1 MKSLVFSHTATW
13 PIHHA
18 ESIEISLSER
28 KLGNEVV
35 FLSCTGSLK
44 TCPAFAI
51 PTKKNC
57 KVCCAQTSY
66 TKSKVL
72 PIEIELMDL
81 DIQKYHYSYQEFNSI
96 DGLKSFELHKV
107 PFGNM
112 VYSTIT
118 SELNDSFFDVIKH
131 KDKINKLLENAI
143 GLYQYGIK
151 IIKKNSIDQVYVWN
165 GRRSCD
171 GPLVYA
177 AKHSGIKYSTF
188 ISGGSYNSLLVRHN
202 SLSVHDLPA
211 AKNELLEVVNKI
223 KNNIDKFSITK
234 SALNYFNFS
243 SGNPSIDNINHVGFY
258 QFSKHFNKTDK
269 SAISVQKGKRVIAVF
284 TGTYSEFAGVPGY
297 DNPDNFCNNFYEG
310 VSFIQENLHR
320 IPNAELHIRWH
331 PNSRNLKGNE
341 RDKLVNIVE
350 RGRQIDNVYH
360 ISPESNF
367 NTYDLIHAADNCIGF
382 GTSVSIEACLYGKP
396 TIFIGN
402 NIFEDL
408 DCFYRPN
415 SYDELIEILNTNLKV
430 KDFDHALAWGYYFSN
445 FGSQIYKHLNQ
456 QQEKTFYYKGRR
468 VANLRFSI
476 RTILGRIKRS
486 LLNLSS

>member
-1 MKSLVFSHTATW
+1 MKSLVFSHTAAW

-18 ESIEISLSER
+18 ESIEITLSER
-28 KLGNEVV
+28 NLGNEVT

-44 TCPAFAI
+44 TCPVFAT

-66 TKSKVL
+66 TKSKIL
-72 PIEIELMDL
+72 PSEIELIDL
-81 DIQKYHYSYQEFNSI
+81 EIQKYQYSYQHFNSI
-96 DGLKSFELHKV
+96 NDLISFELHKV

-112 VYSTIT
+112 IYSTIT
-118 SELNDSFFDVIKH
+118 TELNDSFFDVIEH
-131 KDKINKLLENAI
+131 KDKINILLENAI
-143 GLYQYGIK
+143 GLYLSGIE
-151 IIKKNSIDQVYVWN
+151 IIQKNSIDQVYVWN

-177 AKHSGIKYSTF
+177 AKHSGIKYSTY
-188 ISGGSYNSLLVRHN
+188 ISGGSYNSLLVRQN
-202 SLSVHDLPA
+202 SLTVHDIPA
-211 AKNELLEVVNKI
+211 AKNDLQEITSKI
-223 KNNIDKFSITK
+223 KNNIDRLSITK
-234 SALNYFNFS
+234 SAINYFNFS
-243 SGNPSIDNINHVGFY
+243 SGNPSSNDINHAGFY
-258 QFSKHFNKTDK
+258 QFSKNFTKTGK
-269 SAISVQKGKRVIAVF
+269 SKISVVKGKRVIAVF

-310 VSFIQENLHR
+310 VSFLQENLHR
-320 IPNAELHIRWH
+320 ITNAELHIRWH

-341 RDKLVNIVE
+341 REKLANIIE

-408 DCFYRPN
+408 DCFYKPN
-415 SYDELIEILNTNLKV
+415 SYDELIKLLNANLKV
-430 KDFDHALAWGYYFSN
+430 KSFDHALAWGYYFSN
-445 FGSQIYKHLNQ
+445 FGSQMYRHLNQ
-456 QQEKTFYYKGRR
+456 QKKGAFYYKGRR

-476 RTILGRIKRS
+476 RMILGRVKRFI
-486 LLNLSS
+486 LNFSN

>member
-13 PIHHA
+13 PSHHA

-28 KLGNEVV
+28 ELGNEVV
-35 FLSCTGSLK
+35 FLSCIGSLK
-44 TCPAFAI
+44 TCPAFAT

-72 PIEIELMDL
+72 PSEIELMDL
-81 DIQKYHYSYQEFNSI
+81 DIQEYDYSYQEFNSI
-96 DGLKSFELHKV
+96 DALKSFELHMV

-131 KDKINKLLENAI
+131 KDKINKLLENAV
-143 GLYQYGIK
+143 GLYKYGVDT
-151 IIKKNSIDQVYVWN
+151 IKKNSIDQVYVWN

-171 GPLVYA
+171 GPLIYA
-177 AKHSGIKYSTF
+177 AKNSGIKYSTF

-202 SLSVHDLPA
+202 TLTVHDFQA
-211 AKNELLEVVNKI
+211 AKEELQEVVYKI
-223 KNNIDKFSITK
+223 GNNIDRFSITK
-234 SALNYFNFS
+234 GAVNYFNFS
-243 SGNPSIDNINHVGFY
+243 SGNLSSDAMNHLGFY
-258 QFSKHFNKTDK
+258 QFSKNFEKTDK
-269 SAISVQKGKRVIAVF
+269 SKNTAQTGKRVIAVF
-284 TGTYSEFAGVPGY
+284 IGTYSEFAGVPGY
-297 DNPDNFCNNFYEG
+297 DNPDNFCKNFYEG

-331 PNSRNLKGNE
+331 PNSRYLKGNE
-341 RDKLVNIVE
+341 RDKLVSIIK
-350 RGRQIDNVYH
+350 RGRQIDNVHH

-402 NIFEDL
+402 NMFEDL
-408 DCFYRPN
+408 DCFYKPN
-415 SYDELIEILNTNLKV
+415 SYDRLIELLNTNLKV
-430 KDFDHALAWGYYFSN
+430 KNFDHALAWGYYFSN
-445 FGSQIYKHLNQ
+445 FGSQMFEHLDQ
-456 QQEKTFYYKGRR
+456 QKKSTFYYKGRR
-468 VANLRFSI
+468 IANLRFSMLM
-476 RTILGRIKRS
+476 ILERIKRS
-486 LLNLSS
+486 IINLSN